1 MQTVRQEGGR
11 PGRRLVRRTGAIVP
25 GGRRETN
32 GIGRIAA
39 VALVVPGPVEI
50 DRRLI
55 LIAVTDRTIDHRRP
69 IPILNAELLVS
80 YERELFCGCRD
91 AGEPSAEEVRA
102 RGGEIEQLGDVDP
115 SRTLLRICP
124 EQL

>member
-1 MQTVRQEGGR
+1 MQTVRQGEGR
-11 PGRRLVRRTGAIVP
+11 PGRCLVRRTAAIGR

-55 LIAVTDRTIDHRRP
+55 LIAVTDRTIGHLRP
-69 IPILNAELLVS
+69 TPILNADFLNHH
-80 YERELFCGCRD
+80 ERWITLRSPRRWGAKCRGSTRE
-91 AGEPSAEEVRA
+91 A
-102 RGGEIEQLGDVDP
+102 L
-115 SRTLLRICP
+115 
-124 EQL
+124 

>member
-25 GGRRETN
+25 GGRQERN

-55 LIAVTDRTIDHRRP
+55 LIAVTDRTIDHLRP
-69 IPILNAELLVS
+69 MPILNAELLDHH
-80 YERELFCGCRD
+80 ERWITLRSPRRWGAKCR
-91 AGEPSAEEVRA
+91 GSTRVV
-102 RGGEIEQLGDVDP
+102 L
-115 SRTLLRICP
+115 
-124 EQL
+124 